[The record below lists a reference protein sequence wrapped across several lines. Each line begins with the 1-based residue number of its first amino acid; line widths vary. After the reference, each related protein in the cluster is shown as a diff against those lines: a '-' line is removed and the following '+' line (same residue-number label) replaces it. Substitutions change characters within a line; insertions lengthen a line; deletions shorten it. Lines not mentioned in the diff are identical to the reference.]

1 MNNPLRILVI
11 EDVEADF
18 LLLERHLRRQGL
30 NVECRRVDGQI
41 ELVTALQSSWDLVL
55 SDYKVPGIEFR
66 ASLQAIHASYPDLPV
81 ILVSGSVGEEA
92 AVELLRLGVNDFIF
106 KDNFIR
112 LVPSIHRALQE
123 VEERRARRAA
133 EAALRNTQINALEEQ
148 RRGRLAAL
156 NLMEDAIA
164 ARATAEASNVAL
176 RESEQ
181 RLLMAQNGSG
191 VGIWDWDP
199 TTNRLYWSPQL
210 ERLYGVAP
218 GAIQTLE
225 DWRSHVFSEDLA
237 KIEQAMGELMS
248 GRPFEFE
255 FRIRHNSGDIRWLI
269 SKGRAQLD
277 ADGKVEKL
285 SGINLDITERKAT
298 EEQLRKLAQAV
309 DQSPESI
316 VITNLKAEIEYVNEA
331 FLRATGYRR
340 EEVIGQN
347 PRVLQSGKTP
357 RATYAELWAHLNQG
371 HPWQGEFVN
380 KRKDGAEYIESAI
393 ISPLCQPDGR
403 PSHFVA
409 VKQNI
414 TEKKQL
420 EAEIERHR
428 HHLEEL
434 VEQRTQQLML
444 ALDKAESATRAKS
457 AFLANMSHEIRT
469 PMNAILGLTH
479 LLRRDGA
486 LPQQIERL
494 EKIDAAAQHLLSI
507 INDILDLSKIE
518 AGRLRLEQTDFALE
532 AMLDHVRS
540 LIGEAARAKG
550 IAVELEVEA
559 MPTWLR
565 GDLTRLRQ
573 ALLNYAANA
582 VKFTE
587 RGQIRLGA
595 RLMQEQGESFLVR
608 FEVRDTGIGIDPEK
622 LASLFQAFEQGD
634 VSTTRK
640 YGGTGLGLAITRH
653 LAEMMGGEAGAESQP
668 GQGSCFWFTARLARG
683 QGLIPALPQARV
695 EDAEQ
700 RLRHQPAGTRLLL
713 AEDNAIN
720 REVALELLK
729 GVGLVVD
736 TAVDGREAVAKAGSS
751 DYALILMDV
760 QMPELDGLEA
770 TRAIRALPG
779 WANKPILAMTANAF
793 DEDRLVCEAA
803 GMNGFVAKPVEPE
816 SLYAALLEWL
826 PKQPQPLP
834 QAQAPA
840 TAQPTTLQEALQGIP
855 GLNLEFGLK
864 MTRGR
869 VERYAELLGIFAAHT
884 VQDLPRL
891 REQVRQGDLTN
902 AEHTAHSIKGAAGT
916 MGLVAMQSLA
926 NALDQAIRNARPF
939 AELESGLTELE
950 AVGQRAIE
958 AIRALPGTAK
968 NPAGPS

>member
-1 MNNPLRILVI
+1 MRILVI

-133 EAALRNTQINALEEQ
+133 EAALRNTQTNALEEQ

-181 RLLMAQNGSG
+181 RLLMAQEGSG

-309 DQSPESI
+309 EQSPESI

-622 LASLFQAFEQGD
+622 LASLFRAFEQGD

-950 AVGQRAIE
+950 TAGQRAIE